1 MNGWQDGRGSVPR
14 GLVFVVGASRSGT
27 TLMSRILGR
36 HPRLLATN
44 ELHYFGD
51 LCDPSALEQPLS
63 AAQAVAVAATLYAR
77 CRRGVW
83 QDMPDE
89 RDRGDARALVA
100 GIDSAL
106 DGRVLFEAFMRQL
119 ARDQVADRV
128 VEQTPRNIYY
138 AQRLL
143 AAYPEA
149 RMVHMVRDPRA
160 VLASQKKRWTRRW
173 RLQARNIP
181 WHEALREWV
190 TYHPVTMCLLWRK
203 AYAEGAALA
212 GHSGYLQLRFED
224 LLERPA
230 AGVAAVCGF
239 LGTDFHAT
247 MLEVEQVDS
256 SLRAADEGARGVQ
269 ARAAGEWKAVLDPGE
284 VFLVEKLLDRPM
296 RELGYRPAGQ
306 SVYPAMFSLAWHG
319 VCFPFHVLATLL
331 VAPRRFLIQ
340 LKGVL
345 RGAF

>member
-1 MNGWQDGRGSVPR
+1 MDSAPR
-14 GLVFVVGASRSGT
+14 GIVFVVGASRSGT

-51 LCDPSALEQPLS
+51 LCDPFDLEQPLPE
-63 AAQAVAVAATLYAR
+63 AQAVAVAATLYAR
-77 CRRGVW
+77 FRRGLW

-89 RDRGDARALVA
+89 RDYGDARALVA
-100 GIDSAL
+100 GLCSAL
-106 DGRVLFEAFMRQL
+106 DGRVLFEAFLRQL
-119 ARDQVADRV
+119 ALDQVANII

-143 AAYPEA
+143 EAYPEA
-149 RMVHMVRDPRA
+149 RIVHMVRDPRA

-173 RLQARNIP
+173 RLKARNIP

-190 TYHPVTMCLLWRK
+190 AYHPVTMCLLWRK
-203 AYAEGAALA
+203 AYAEGEALT
-212 GHSGYLQLRFED
+212 GHPRYLRLRFED
-224 LLERPA
+224 LLDRPV
-230 AGVAAVCGF
+230 AGVEAVCAF
-239 LGTDFHAT
+239 LGVGFHAT
-247 MLEVEQVDS
+247 MLEEEQVDS

-284 VFLVEKLLDRPM
+284 VFLTEKLLDRPM
-296 RELGYRPAGQ
+296 VELGYRPEGQ
-306 SVYPAMFSLAWHG
+306 SVYSAMFSLAWHG
-319 VCFPFHVLATLL
+319 VRFPFHVVATLL
-331 VAPRRFLIQ
+331 VDPRRFLIQ